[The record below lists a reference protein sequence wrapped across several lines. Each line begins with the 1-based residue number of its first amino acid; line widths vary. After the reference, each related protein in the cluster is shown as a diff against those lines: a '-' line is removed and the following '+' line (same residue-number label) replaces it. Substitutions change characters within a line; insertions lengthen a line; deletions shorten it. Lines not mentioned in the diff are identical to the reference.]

1 MEVKIYFISDLHF
14 FHRAIIDYCNRPFS
28 DTDEMAQTIIK
39 NWNKVVKKNDIVWV
53 LGDIAMCSKSKF
65 DNLKSLVA
73 ALNGDKRLI
82 MGNHDNFKVKDYYE
96 LGFNYVSKYPVLWQ
110 GKYLLSHEPQPT
122 AEYKNI
128 FGHVHNCE
136 YVPTYTSNSAC
147 VCIERHNYAPV
158 AFEDLVEGMKAAKGS
173 IIEVLKDIEG
183 KDVKF

>member
-1 MEVKIYFISDLHF
+1 MGAKIYFISDLHF
-14 FHRAIIDYCNRPFS
+14 FHQAIIGYCNRPFS
-28 DTDEMAQTIIK
+28 NADEMAKAIIK
-39 NWNKVVKKNDIVWV
+39 SWNKVVKKNDIVWV
-53 LGDIAMCSKSKF
+53 LGDIAMCGKSKF

-110 GKYLLSHEPQPT
+110 GMYLLSHEPQPT
-122 AEYKNI
+122 TEYKNI
-128 FGHVHNCE
+128 FGHVHGCE
-136 YVPTYTSNSAC
+136 YIPTYTSNGAC
-147 VCIERHNYAPV
+147 VCVERHNYAPV

-173 IIEVLKDIEG
+173 IVEVLKDLEG